1 MSDVIGVGVDL
12 CSVPRIARA
21 MEREHFMQRVYT
33 QEERAYLKSRGKSA
47 PQSAAAMFA
56 AKEAVAKALGT
67 GFSGGVAPGQ
77 IGVIH
82 EESGAP
88 GIALTGAARARLE
101 ALGGTRVR
109 ISLSHEREIAAAF
122 VVIDGPAGNE
132 AEAP

>member
-21 MEREHFMQRVYT
+21 MEREHFMRRVYT

-67 GFSGGVAPGQ
+67 GFSRRRCARPDRRDPRRKRRAGHCLDRGGQSAV
-77 IGVIH
+77 
-82 EESGAP
+82 
-88 GIALTGAARARLE
+88 
-101 ALGGTRVR
+101 
-109 ISLSHEREIAAAF
+109 
-122 VVIDGPAGNE
+122 
-132 AEAP
+132 